1 MKSLFVILLFA
12 LLLIPTETIG
22 QKVFADP
29 KGNIKVVDETLEG
42 SIRTLQDEI
51 NMLVER
57 RDDPATDIGD
67 RLSLQAKIDDLAK
80 QREAMF
86 SGMIPSVEV
95 VPKKEYDNLQQEIIR
110 LKSVESEHISM
121 VQGPEDEYSG
131 GDDYNP
137 QYGTTVQRI
146 KERGYVKCGVYDNQ
160 WGFSERSGK
169 TVNPSEGPM
178 YHIWEGFDADIC
190 KSFAVAIFGDKE
202 RIRFIPITGR
212 TRFERLKDGTIDVLS
227 ATTTWTYTRDVIHG
241 IEFLPTTFYDGQ
253 GFMVRKT
260 LGAKSAKDLSGAT
273 VCYSIDT
280 TAEQNIKDFFELW
293 GMEYL
298 PVGVY
303 PDEDIVELYLQGEC
317 DMYGIDRSAL
327 AGDRTKYPEPE
338 KHMILPEVISKEPL
352 GPAIR
357 YGDQLWSDITR
368 WSVYVFFIAEELG
381 ITSQNIDMFKENKDP
396 KIQRFMGERDG
407 DKFPHLGAKLELNG
421 DWAYQIIKQI
431 GNYEEIYEKY
441 LGTETPINLERG
453 YNKLYTHGGLLYAP
467 PLRNI

>member
-1 MKSLFVILLFA
+1 MKNLIVILVFVSSFLV
-12 LLLIPTETIG
+12 TESLG
-22 QKVFADP
+22 QKVYSDSN
-29 KGNIKVVDETLEG
+29 GNLKVIDEVREA

-57 RDDPATDIGD
+57 RDDPKTDIGN
-67 RLSLQAKIDDLAK
+67 RLSLQAEIDDLAQ
-80 QREAMF
+80 QREAIF
-86 SGMIPSVEV
+86 SGIVGPDIEV
-95 VPKKEYDNLQQEIIR
+95 VPKKEYDALQAEVIR
-110 LKSVESEHISM
+110 LKEVESQHIQMQEES
-121 VQGPEDEYSG
+121 EDEYSG
-131 GDDYNP
+131 GDEYNP
-137 QYGTTVQRI
+137 IYGSTVNKI
-146 KERGYVKCGVYDNQ
+146 KERGYVICGVYDNQ
-160 WGFSERSGK
+160 WGFSERTGQRITS
-169 TVNPSEGPM
+169 PEGDM

-190 KSFAVAIFGDKE
+190 KSFAIALFGDKDK
-202 RIRFIPITGR
+202 IKFKTINGR

-253 GFMVRKT
+253 GFMVRRT
-260 LGAKSAKDLSGAT
+260 LGAKSAKDLSRAT

-293 GMEYL
+293 GMDYT

-303 PDEDIVELYLQGEC
+303 PDEDIVELYLDGNC

-327 AGDRTKYPEPE
+327 AGDRTKYPEPD

-352 GPAIR
+352 GPAVR
-357 YGDQLWSDITR
+357 YGDQLWTDITR

-381 ITSQNIDMFKENKDP
+381 ITSQNIDTFKENKDP

-407 DKFPHLGAKLELNG
+407 DKFPHLGAKLGLNA
-421 DWAYQIIKQI
+421 DWAYQIVKQI

-441 LGTETPINLERG
+441 LGTETPLNLQRG
-453 YNKLYTHGGLLYAP
+453 YNKLYTEGGLLYAQP
-467 PLRNI
+467 IR

>member
-169 TVNPSEGPM
+169 TINPSEGPM

-260 LGAKSAKDLSGAT
+260 LGAKSAKDLARAT
-273 VCYSIDT
+273 VCFSIDT
-280 TAEQNIKDFFELW
+280 TAEQNIKDFFEFW
-293 GMEYL
+293 DMEYL

-303 PDEDIVELYLQGEC
+303 PDEDLVELYLQGDC
-317 DMYGIDRSAL
+317 FMYGIDRSAL

-407 DKFPHLGAKLELNG
+407 DKFPHLGAKLELNA

-467 PLRNI
+467 PLR

>member
-169 TVNPSEGPM
+169 TINPSEGPM

-280 TAEQNIKDFFELW
+280 TAEQNIKDFFEFW
-293 GMEYL
+293 DMEYL

-407 DKFPHLGAKLELNG
+407 DKFPHLGAKLELNA

-467 PLRNI
+467 PLR

>member
-260 LGAKSAKDLSGAT
+260 LGAKSAKDLARAT
-273 VCYSIDT
+273 VCFSIDT

-467 PLRNI
+467 PLR

>member
-1 MKSLFVILLFA
+1 MKSLIVILLFA
-12 LLLIPTETIG
+12 LILIPTETIG

-110 LKSVESEHISM
+110 LNSVESEHISM

-169 TVNPSEGPM
+169 TINPSEGPM

-253 GFMVRKT
+253 GFMVRRT
-260 LGAKSAKDLSGAT
+260 LGAKSAKDLSRAT

-293 GMEYL
+293 GMDYT

-303 PDEDIVELYLQGEC
+303 PDEDIVELYLDGNC

-327 AGDRTKYPEPE
+327 AGDRTKYPEPD

-352 GPAIR
+352 GPAVR
-357 YGDQLWSDITR
+357 YGDQLWTDITR

-381 ITSQNIDMFKENKDP
+381 ITSQNIDTFKENKDP

-407 DKFPHLGAKLELNG
+407 DKFPHLGAKLGLNA
-421 DWAYQIIKQI
+421 DWAYQIVKQI

-441 LGTETPINLERG
+441 LGTETPLNLQRG
-453 YNKLYTHGGLLYAP
+453 YNKLYTEGGLLYAP
-467 PLRNI
+467 PLR

>member
-29 KGNIKVVDETLEG
+29 KGNIKVFDETLEA

-86 SGMIPSVEV
+86 SGMLPRVEV

-110 LKSVESEHISM
+110 LKTVESEHIELL
-121 VQGPEDEYSG
+121 QGSEEDYKG
-131 GDDYNP
+131 GDEYNP
-137 QYGTTVQRI
+137 QYGTTVQKI
-146 KERGYVKCGVYDNQ
+146 KERGYVICGVYDNQ

-169 TVNPSEGPM
+169 TVNPPEGRL

-190 KSFAVAIFGDKE
+190 KSFAVALFGDKE
-202 RIRFIPITGR
+202 RIRFIPINGR

-253 GFMVRKT
+253 GFIVRKT
-260 LGAKSAKDLSGAT
+260 LGAKSAKDLAKAT

-293 GMEYL
+293 DMEYT

-303 PDEDIVELYLQGEC
+303 PDEDIVELYLQGDC

-338 KHMILPEVISKEPL
+338 KHIILPEVISKEPL

-368 WSVYVFFIAEELG
+368 WSIYVFFIAEELG
-381 ITSQNIDMFKENKDP
+381 ITSKNIDTFKENRDP

-407 DKFPHLGAKLELNG
+407 DKFPHLGAKLELNA

-441 LGTETPINLERG
+441 LGTETPINLKRG
-453 YNKLYTHGGLLYAP
+453 YNKLYTQGGLLYAP
-467 PLRNI
+467 PLR

>member
-1 MKSLFVILLFA
+1 MKSLFIILFFA

-29 KGNIKVVDETLEG
+29 KGNIKVVDDSIEA

-51 NMLVER
+51 NLLVER
-57 RDDPATDIGD
+57 RDDPTTDIGD

-86 SGMIPSVEV
+86 SGMLPRVEV
-95 VPKKEYDNLQQEIIR
+95 VPKKEYDSLQQEIIR
-110 LKSVESEHISM
+110 LKSVESEHIAM

-260 LGAKSAKDLSGAT
+260 LGAKSAKDLARAT
-273 VCYSIDT
+273 VCFSIDT

-467 PLRNI
+467 PLR

>member
-169 TVNPSEGPM
+169 TINPSEGPM

-280 TAEQNIKDFFELW
+280 TAEQNIKDFFEFW
-293 GMEYL
+293 DMEYL

-357 YGDQLWSDITR
+357 YCDQLWSDITR

-407 DKFPHLGAKLELNG
+407 DKFPHLGAKLELNA

-467 PLRNI
+467 PLR

>member
-86 SGMIPSVEV
+86 SGMLPRVEV
-95 VPKKEYDNLQQEIIR
+95 VPKKEYDSLQQEIIR
-110 LKSVESEHISM
+110 LKSVESEHIAM

-169 TVNPSEGPM
+169 TINPSEGPM

-280 TAEQNIKDFFELW
+280 TAEQNIKDFFEFW
-293 GMEYL
+293 DMEYL

-407 DKFPHLGAKLELNG
+407 DKFPHLGAKLELNA

-467 PLRNI
+467 PLR

>member
-1 MKSLFVILLFA
+1 MKSLFIILFFA

-86 SGMIPSVEV
+86 SGMLPRVEV
-95 VPKKEYDNLQQEIIR
+95 VPKKEYDSLQQEIIR

-169 TVNPSEGPM
+169 TINPSEGPM

-280 TAEQNIKDFFELW
+280 TAEQNIKDFFEFW
-293 GMEYL
+293 DMEYL

-407 DKFPHLGAKLELNG
+407 DKFPHLGAKLELNA

-467 PLRNI
+467 PLR

>member
-29 KGNIKVVDETLEG
+29 KGNIKVFDETLEA

-110 LKSVESEHISM
+110 LKSVESEHIAM

-169 TVNPSEGPM
+169 TINPSEGPM

-212 TRFERLKDGTIDVLS
+212 TRFERLKDGTIDALS
-227 ATTTWTYTRDVIHG
+227 ATTTWTYTRDIIHG

-293 GMEYL
+293 NMKYL

-381 ITSQNIDMFKENKDP
+381 ITSQNIDMFKDNKDH

-407 DKFPHLGAKLELNG
+407 DMFPHLGAKLELNG

-441 LGTETPINLERG
+441 LGTETPINLKRG
-453 YNKLYTHGGLLYAP
+453 YNKLYTQGGLLYAP
-467 PLRNI
+467 PLR

>member
-29 KGNIKVVDETLEG
+29 KGNIKVFDETLEA

-110 LKSVESEHISM
+110 LKSVESEHIAM

-169 TVNPSEGPM
+169 TINPSEGPM

-280 TAEQNIKDFFELW
+280 TAEQNIKDFFEFW
-293 GMEYL
+293 DMEYL

-407 DKFPHLGAKLELNG
+407 DKFPHLGAKLELNA

-467 PLRNI
+467 PLR